1 MEKRRFARVYLS
13 GFELVLVVRIWTKRG
28 SLKHSDWKNSDW
40 KHRGSEGT
48 EVGGGGLFV
57 RALRWSW
64 IGVGWRGYWQNSNW
78 KWIPWLDSSSAWT

>member
-1 MEKRRFARVYLS
+1 VEKRRFARVYLS

-48 EVGGGGLFV
+48 EVGGGGSKYPGTGAPILDLGWLV
-57 RALRWSW
+57 RVCRWE
-64 IGVGWRGYWQNSNW
+64 
-78 KWIPWLDSSSAWT
+78 